1 VSRLSGPRHA
11 CDCPECEDKVPD
23 QIEILLQEI
32 AILRGEVA
40 HLHRM
45 IEQTDESVRNLNV
58 TLLERIN
65 ALVMLMQKLE
75 ALLPVFLQ

>member
-1 VSRLSGPRHA
+1 MT
-11 CDCPECEDKVPD
+11 D

-45 IEQTDESVRNLNV
+45 IEQADESVRNLNV
-58 TLLERIN
+58 TILERMN
-65 ALVMLMQKLE
+65 ALVVLVRKLE
-75 ALLPVFLQ
+75 VRLPILPQ